1 MWPQVDSWVGPRQSE
16 SPHFLPCAW
25 NMHSAC
31 CSHSGS
37 LFKKWSLERPMCYW
51 NHLDWIYDWP
61 PWRPLYKLLRFWWA
75 SEETSQ
81 YSTQYSSSCF
91 PYPLLIRSVSYQS
104 AMACLFLCSLL
115 NLHVWEQIW
124 DPAHSHI
131 LHINKTFCE
140 HWQSF
145 IFEFKFSFNG
155 TCSSPPHFP
164 ASKIPFSS
172 LFLTLL
178 EYEVNYGYYL

>member
-1 MWPQVDSWVGPRQSE
+1 MSW
-16 SPHFLPCAW
+16 FLAIRASSFFPSCLW
-25 NMHSAC
+25 YVYTTYY
-31 CSHSGS
+31 SHARSC
-37 LFKKWSLERPMCYW
+37 FKDVALKERGVVETIWTEY
-51 NHLDWIYDWP
+51 LTTQL
-61 PWRPLYKLLRFWWA
+61 RPLYKLLRFWWA

-91 PYPLLIRSVSYQS
+91 PYLLLIRSVSYQS

-145 IFEFKFSFNG
+145 IIEFKFSFSG

-172 LFLTLL
+172 LLLTLL